1 MTEIII
7 VTVCGALAAW
17 LVLLLPTLRSPGLSK
32 PEVRPRKD
40 EARTLFRA
48 VADTAAILGVHLM
61 SALDDALARF
71 TTFVKDVV
79 AQLKVTRDTNDTQ
92 TGKLAEL
99 QAALDVALSDDA
111 ADKAAITALQVEI
124 ATLQDTVAAQI
135 NAAVDALESAPTP
148 GELVVD
154 EVGPVVE
161 EEVVFVEEVPVVV
174 EEVPV
179 VVEEPVVEDEVPVV
193 EDTTVVVDESVVT
206 DVE

>member
-7 VTVCGALAAW
+7 AAVCGVLAAW
-17 LVLLLPTLRSPGLSK
+17 LVLLLPTLRSPSLSK

-40 EARTLFRA
+40 EARTIFRA
-48 VADTAAILGVHLM
+48 FADTAAILGVHLM

-111 ADKAAITALQVEI
+111 TDKAAITALQVEI

-148 GELVVD
+148 AELVVVED
-154 EVGPVVE
+154 VPVVVEAGPVVE
-161 EEVVFVEEVPVVV
+161 EEVVVVEGAPVV

-179 VVEEPVVEDEVPVV
+179 VEGPVVD
-193 EDTTVVVDESVVT
+193 DTVVVVDEAVVS
-206 DVE
+206 DVK